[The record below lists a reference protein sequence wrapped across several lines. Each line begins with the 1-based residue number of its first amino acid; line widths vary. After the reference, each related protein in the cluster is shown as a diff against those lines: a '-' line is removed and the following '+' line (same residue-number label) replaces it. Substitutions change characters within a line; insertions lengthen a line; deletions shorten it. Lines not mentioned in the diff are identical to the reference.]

1 MVEPAM
7 FLGLGAVAFW
17 LYARYPRLRPASIVR
32 ATVHVVASFLA
43 FVLLPAALGRVL
55 PLVPSDALR
64 PDVVLAL
71 LVPTLTYVLL
81 SWIWLIARVL
91 HDLFGGTPRGGHP
104 VSSES

>member
-17 LYARYPRLRPASIVR
+17 LYVRFPRLRPRSILR
-32 ATVHVVASFLA
+32 AAVHVAASFLVFA
-43 FVLLPAALGRVL
+43 LLPAALSRML
-55 PLVPSDALR
+55 PLLPWYALR

-81 SWIWLIARVL
+81 SWIWLISRVL
-91 HDLFGGTPRGGHP
+91 HDLFGGTPRGGRP
-104 VSSES
+104 VASES